1 MSESNLAYNND
12 GSMNTSA
19 DYLGKF
25 LTITTMPPKTG
36 L

>member
-25 LTITTMPPKTG
+25 YIYNDFAVEK
-36 L
+36 